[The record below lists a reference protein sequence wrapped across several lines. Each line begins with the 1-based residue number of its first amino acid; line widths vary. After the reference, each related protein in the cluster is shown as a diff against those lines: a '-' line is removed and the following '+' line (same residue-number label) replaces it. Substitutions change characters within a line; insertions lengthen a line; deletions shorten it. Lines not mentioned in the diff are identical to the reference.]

1 MNKEESL
8 ALLAQGHDAWNAW
21 AANMIKDR
29 EALQAAGDWTA
40 RENKSAWNDA
50 TGAWQADA
58 AANFSGHPFNNFVDF
73 SGFVFPGEAM
83 FGEATFKGDAR
94 FGEATFEGNA
104 QFGKATYEGNA
115 GFLQAVFG
123 GFTAFDGARFEKAA
137 DFRAI

>member
-83 FGEATFKGDAR
+83 FGEATF
-94 FGEATFEGNA
+94 
-104 QFGKATYEGNA
+104 EGNA